1 MAMTAQTCFTDEI
14 TVDGFCGGGGWSTGF
29 ELAIGRPVDIGIN
42 HDESAIALHKKNH
55 PNTRHYNENIWEVDP
70 RTACAGRPVGW
81 AHFSPDCKHFSRAKG
96 AKPVSKKIRGLA
108 WVVLKW
114 AGTVHPRI
122 ISTENV
128 VEFMT
133 WGPLVAARDK
143 KTGRVLKKDGT
154 VAAPGERVAYQEQQ
168 LVPDKRRAG
177 ETFRRFVK
185 ELRELGYTVEWRELT
200 ACDYG
205 APTTRRRFFLL
216 ARRDGKPIV
225 WPQPTH
231 GDPHSAAVQSGK
243 LRPWRTASEIID
255 WTQPCPSIFERK
267 KPLAENTLRRIAR
280 GIQKF
285 VVENPEPFIVQVN
298 HAGDRFRG
306 KEITEPLP
314 TLTAKVVTPY
324 IMCNNQNNVGSS
336 PEEPVH
342 TVTTGNRHFVACPTL
357 IQYHSEQS
365 EKEHRGQNIVE
376 PLQTVDA
383 SNRYG
388 LAAATL
394 VQTGYGERK
403 GQAPRAL
410 DLEKPLGTVVSGQKH
425 AAVTAFLSKYYAGG
439 YTGAGSAADAPVDT
453 ITAIDHNSLC
463 TANIVQLNNNCTGQP
478 VTEPLH
484 TVTAGA
490 GHFAEVRALLIKYY
504 GKGTAHSL
512 TEPLD
517 TITSRDRFGLVTISG
532 AEYRIVDIGLR
543 MLSPRELYNAQGF
556 PEDYIIDMSF
566 DGKAYPKSAQ
576 VARCGNAVPPPF
588 STALARANVPE
599 WCTGKSFQTMAEWAV
614 EKE

>member
-1 MAMTAQTCFTDEI
+1 M
-14 TVDGFCGGGGWSTGF
+14 
-29 ELAIGRPVDIGIN
+29 
-42 HDESAIALHKKNH
+42 
-55 PNTRHYNENIWEVDP
+55 RHYNENIWEVDP

-114 AGTVHPRI
+114 AGTVYPRI
-122 ISTENV
+122 ISMENV

-143 KTGRVLKKDGT
+143 KTGRVLKKDGA
-154 VAAPGERVAYQEQQ
+154 VAAPGERVEYQNQQ
-168 LVPDKRRAG
+168 LTPDKRRAG
-177 ETFRRFVK
+177 ETFRQFVK

-298 HAGDRFRG
+298 HAGERFRG
-306 KEITEPLP
+306 QEITEPLP
-314 TLTAKVVTPY
+314 TLTAKHGFGVVTPY

-342 TVTTGNRHFVACPTL
+342 TVTTENRHFVACPTL

-365 EKEHRGQNIVE
+365 EKEHRGQNVVE

-425 AAVTAFLSKYYAGG
+425 AAVTAFLSKYYSGG
-439 YTGAGSAADAPVDT
+439 YTGAGSAIDAPVDT

-463 TANIVQLNNNCTGQP
+463 TANIVQLNNNCIGQP

-512 TEPLD
+512 TKPLD

-532 AEYRIVDIGLR
+532 TEYQIVDIGLR

-556 PEDYIIDMSF
+556 PLDYEIEIDCY
-566 DGKAYPKSAQ
+566 GRAYPKSAQ

-588 STALARANVPE
+588 ATALAQANAPE
-599 WCTGKSFQTMAEWAV
+599 WCTGKSFQTMPEWADYV
-614 EKE
+614 AV

>member
-1 MAMTAQTCFTDEI
+1 M
-14 TVDGFCGGGGWSTGF
+14 
-29 ELAIGRPVDIGIN
+29 
-42 HDESAIALHKKNH
+42 
-55 PNTRHYNENIWEVDP
+55 
-70 RTACAGRPVGW
+70 
-81 AHFSPDCKHFSRAKG
+81 
-96 AKPVSKKIRGLA
+96 
-108 WVVLKW
+108 
-114 AGTVHPRI
+114 
-122 ISTENV
+122 
-128 VEFMT
+128 
-133 WGPLVAARDK
+133 
-143 KTGRVLKKDGT
+143 
-154 VAAPGERVAYQEQQ
+154 
-168 LVPDKRRAG
+168 PDKRRAG
-177 ETFRRFVK
+177 ETFRQFVK

-231 GDPHSAAVQSGK
+231 GDPRSAAVQSGK

-285 VVENPEPFIVQVN
+285 VVENPDPFIVQVN

-306 KEITEPLP
+306 QEITEPLP
-314 TLTAKVVTPY
+314 TLTAKHGFGVVTPY

-342 TVTTGNRHFVACPTL
+342 TVTTENRHFVACPTL

-365 EKEHRGQNIVE
+365 EKEHRGQNVVE

-463 TANIVQLNNNCTGQP
+463 TANIVQLNNNWYRAAGDRAATYRHGRAQATSQKC
-478 VTEPLH
+478 VHCLLNIMARERR
-484 TVTAGA
+484 TAL
-490 GHFAEVRALLIKYY
+490 R
-504 GKGTAHSL
+504 
-512 TEPLD
+512 
-517 TITSRDRFGLVTISG
+517 SRWTQLPAATRFGLVTISG
-532 AEYRIVDIGLR
+532 TEYRL
-543 MLSPRELYNAQGF
+543 
-556 PEDYIIDMSF
+556 
-566 DGKAYPKSAQ
+566 
-576 VARCGNAVPPPF
+576 
-588 STALARANVPE
+588 
-599 WCTGKSFQTMAEWAV
+599 
-614 EKE
+614 

>member
-1 MAMTAQTCFTDEI
+1 M
-14 TVDGFCGGGGWSTGF
+14 
-29 ELAIGRPVDIGIN
+29 
-42 HDESAIALHKKNH
+42 
-55 PNTRHYNENIWEVDP
+55 
-70 RTACAGRPVGW
+70 GW

-114 AGTVHPRI
+114 AGTVYPRI
-122 ISTENV
+122 ISMENV

-143 KTGRVLKKDGT
+143 KTGRVLKKDGA
-154 VAAPGERVAYQEQQ
+154 VAAPGERVEYQNQQ
-168 LVPDKRRAG
+168 LTPDKRRAG
-177 ETFRRFVK
+177 ETFRQFVK

-298 HAGDRFRG
+298 HAGERFRG
-306 KEITEPLP
+306 QEITEPLP
-314 TLTAKVVTPY
+314 TLTAKHGFGVVTPY

-342 TVTTGNRHFVACPTL
+342 TVTTENRHFVACPTL

-365 EKEHRGQNIVE
+365 EKEHRGQNVVE

-425 AAVTAFLSKYYAGG
+425 AAVTAFLSKYYSGG
-439 YTGAGSAADAPVDT
+439 YTGAGSAIDAPVDT

-463 TANIVQLNNNCTGQP
+463 TANIVQLNNNCIGQP

-512 TEPLD
+512 TKPLD

-532 AEYRIVDIGLR
+532 TEYQIVDIGLR

-556 PEDYIIDMSF
+556 PLDYEIEIDCY
-566 DGKAYPKSAQ
+566 GRAYPKSAQ

-588 STALARANVPE
+588 ATALAQANAPE
-599 WCTGKSFQTMAEWAV
+599 WCTGKSFQTMPEWADYV
-614 EKE
+614 AV

>member
-1 MAMTAQTCFTDEI
+1 MGCIEMGRHSAPAYYQHGKC
-14 TVDGFCGGGGWSTGF
+14 CGVYD
-29 ELAIGRPVDIGIN
+29 L
-42 HDESAIALHKKNH
+42 
-55 PNTRHYNENIWEVDP
+55 
-70 RTACAGRPVGW
+70 
-81 AHFSPDCKHFSRAKG
+81 
-96 AKPVSKKIRGLA
+96 
-108 WVVLKW
+108 
-114 AGTVHPRI
+114 
-122 ISTENV
+122 
-128 VEFMT
+128 
-133 WGPLVAARDK
+133 GPLAAARDK

-177 ETFRRFVK
+177 ETFRQFVK

-231 GDPHSAAVQSGK
+231 GDPRSAAVQSGK

-255 WTQPCPSIFERK
+255 WAQPCPSIFERK

-298 HAGDRFRG
+298 HAGERFRG
-306 KEITEPLP
+306 QEITEPLP
-314 TLTAKVVTPY
+314 TLTAKHGFGVVTPY
-324 IMCNNQNNVGSS
+324 IMCNNQNNIGSS

-365 EKEHRGQNIVE
+365 KREHRGQNVVE

-478 VTEPLH
+478 MTEPLH

-532 AEYRIVDIGLR
+532 TEYQIVDIGLR

-556 PEDYIIDMSF
+556 PPDYEIEF
-566 DGKAYPKSAQ
+566 DCYGKAYPKSAQ

-588 STALARANVPE
+588 ATALARANVPE
-599 WCTGKSFQTMAEWAV
+599 WCMGKSFQTMAEWADYV
-614 EKE
+614 AV

>member
-1 MAMTAQTCFTDEI
+1 M
-14 TVDGFCGGGGWSTGF
+14 
-29 ELAIGRPVDIGIN
+29 
-42 HDESAIALHKKNH
+42 
-55 PNTRHYNENIWEVDP
+55 
-70 RTACAGRPVGW
+70 
-81 AHFSPDCKHFSRAKG
+81 
-96 AKPVSKKIRGLA
+96 
-108 WVVLKW
+108 
-114 AGTVHPRI
+114 
-122 ISTENV
+122 ENV

-306 KEITEPLP
+306 QEITEPLP
-314 TLTAKVVTPY
+314 TLTAKHGFGVVTPY

-484 TVTAGA
+484 TVTAA
-490 GHFAEVRALLIKYY
+490 QATSRKCVRCLLNIMARERRTALM
-504 GKGTAHSL
+504 
-512 TEPLD
+512 EPLD

-532 AEYRIVDIGLR
+532 TEYQIVDIGLR

-556 PEDYIIDMSF
+556 PSDYEIEF
-566 DGKAYPKSAQ
+566 DCYGKAYPKSAQ

-588 STALARANVPE
+588 ATALARANVPE
-599 WCTGKSFQTMAEWAV
+599 WCTGKSFQTMAEWADYV
-614 EKE
+614 AV

>member
-1 MAMTAQTCFTDEI
+1 MSFFYKQIF
-14 TVDGFCGGGGWSTGF
+14 
-29 ELAIGRPVDIGIN
+29 
-42 HDESAIALHKKNH
+42 
-55 PNTRHYNENIWEVDP
+55 
-70 RTACAGRPVGW
+70 
-81 AHFSPDCKHFSRAKG
+81 
-96 AKPVSKKIRGLA
+96 
-108 WVVLKW
+108 
-114 AGTVHPRI
+114 
-122 ISTENV
+122 
-128 VEFMT
+128 

-177 ETFRRFVK
+177 ETFRQFVK

-225 WPQPTH
+225 WPRPTH
-231 GDPHSAAVQSGK
+231 GDPRSAAVQSGK

-285 VVENPEPFIVQVN
+285 VVENPDPFIVQVN

-306 KEITEPLP
+306 QEITEPLP
-314 TLTAKVVTPY
+314 TLTAKHGFGVVTPY

-342 TVTTGNRHFVACPTL
+342 TVTTENRHFVACPTL

-365 EKEHRGQNIVE
+365 EKEHRGQNVVE

-532 AEYRIVDIGLR
+532 TEYQIVDI
-543 MLSPRELYNAQGF
+543 EKI
-556 PEDYIIDMSF
+556 E
-566 DGKAYPKSAQ
+566 PKSRKTDGFMAF
-576 VARCGNAVPPPF
+576 VAAFIVSDRLEPYQQQRPRNLGVY
-588 STALARANVPE
+588 TY
-599 WCTGKSFQTMAEWAV
+599 G
-614 EKE
+614 